1 MSKKF
6 KYKYYELFNPTIQAL
21 KKLGGSGS
29 VAEIEDEVSKILNLS
44 DEEIND
50 IHNESRTKL
59 SYRLAWAR
67 TYLKNAEILENSNRG
82 VWVLTQKGNELDEVD
97 PEKVKRKTREK
108 SSNQKNNSKTETNQ
122 KSSIDDPD
130 NEIDEFSWQDNLLEI
145 IKKIDPITFERLCQR
160 MLRELG
166 FKNVEVTGKT
176 NDGGIDGRG
185 ILRLGGV
192 MSFHIMFQAKRY
204 KDTVSS
210 SVVRDF
216 RGAMMG
222 RGDKGLVIITGT
234 FSREAKKEA
243 ARDGAT
249 PIDLIDGYDLVEK
262 LKELQLGVNVEM
274 VEKVTIKEEW
284 FEAL

>member
-1 MSKKF
+1 MSEIFQF
-6 KYKYYELFNPTIQAL
+6 KYEDLFNPTIQAL
-21 KKLGGSGS
+21 KNLGGSAS
-29 VAEIEDEVSKILNLS
+29 ISEIEDEVSQILNLS

-50 IHNESRTKL
+50 IHKESRTKL

-67 TYLKNAEILENSNRG
+67 TYLKNAGLLENSKRG
-82 VWVLTQKGNELDEVD
+82 VWVLTQKGNQVGNVES
-97 PEKVKRKTREK
+97 EKIKKITREK
-108 SSNQKNNSKTETNQ
+108 LDEKKESESDIADSGT
-122 KSSIDDPD
+122 IDDPE
-130 NEIDEFSWQDNLLEI
+130 NEIDEFSWQDNLLNI
-145 IKKIDPITFERLCQR
+145 IKKIDPISFEKLCQR

-166 FKNVEVTGKT
+166 FKNVEVTRKT

-210 SVVRDF
+210 PVVRDF

-222 RGDKGLVIITGT
+222 RGDKGLIITTGT

-262 LKELQLGVNVEM
+262 LKELQLGIDVEM
-274 VEKVTIKEEW
+274 VEKITIDEDWYKNI
-284 FEAL
+284 

>member
-1 MSKKF
+1 MTGNF
-6 KYKYYELFNPTIQAL
+6 DYKYEDLFNPTIQAL
-21 KKLGGSGS
+21 KNLGGSAAIS
-29 VAEIEDEVSKILNLS
+29 EIEDEVSKILDLS
-44 DEEIND
+44 EDEIND
-50 IHNESRTKL
+50 IHNGSRTKF

-67 TYLKNAEILENSNRG
+67 SYLKNGGILENSKRG
-82 VWVLTQKGNELDEVD
+82 VWVLTQKGDKVESVD
-97 PEKVKRKTREK
+97 KERIKKITREK
-108 SSNQKNNSKTETNQ
+108 IDEREKDESGSTEIA
-122 KSSIDDPD
+122 SIDDPD
-130 NEIDEFSWQDNLLEI
+130 SEVDEFKWQDDLLNV
-145 IKKIDPITFERLCQR
+145 IKNINPISFEKLCQR

-166 FKNVEVTGKT
+166 FKNVEVTSKT

-204 KDTVSS
+204 KNTVSS
-210 SVVRDF
+210 SVIRDF

-222 RGDKGLVIITGT
+222 RGDKGLVITTGT

-262 LKELQLGVNVEM
+262 LKELQLGVEVEM
-274 VEKVTIKEEW
+274 VEKITIHEEW
-284 FEAL
+284 YKNI